1 MCYEKLGRKIKE
13 IADKASFE
21 FWDLKNVESKNQQNL
36 VFKSNQ
42 NKDLLVFYGTKTSAS
57 AAMIVQ
63 SNRVMLLS
71 QVGNIKK
78 INRIWRE
85 ITSHYLIFN
94 WLWIETLWQDL
105 MWQGQV
111 CVARLSSWTIL
122 LPCWV
127 ILLPSWG
134 SN

>member
-63 SNRVMLLS
+63 SNRVLLLS
-71 QVGNIKK
+71 SRKYKEN
-78 INRIWRE
+78 
-85 ITSHYLIFN
+85 
-94 WLWIETLWQDL
+94 
-105 MWQGQV
+105 
-111 CVARLSSWTIL
+111 
-122 LPCWV
+122 
-127 ILLPSWG
+127 
-134 SN
+134 